1 MNNFTMIVAMCEK
14 TRGIGYQGTIPWK
27 SKEDMAFFRTT
38 TTTVPSEEYINV
50 VIMGRK
56 TFESLGSRP
65 LKGRLNIVCS
75 RTTENKSTDM
85 NLLFVK
91 SLSEALSEDV
101 VRLETPLRGAPP
113 LWRRLEKTS
122 ANYTQKINK
131 IFVIGGEQ
139 LYREGINHPYC
150 EEILMNCLK
159 LPIHEYDAFFPEVDA
174 NMYELTERY
183 ETDDIVYTR
192 YIIRRFHQSKIG
204 NIY

>member
-38 TTTVPSEEYINV
+38 TTTVPSEEYMNV

-75 RTTENKSTDM
+75 RTTENKSTDI

-91 SLSEALSEDV
+91 SLSEAL
-101 VRLETPLRGAPP
+101 
-113 LWRRLEKTS
+113 EKTS
-122 ANYTQKINK
+122 ANYTQKKINK

-139 LYREGINHPYC
+139 LYREGMNHPYC

-192 YIIRRFHQSKIG
+192 YIMSRFHRSNIG

>member
-75 RTTENKSTDM
+75 RTTENTSSIFSEDRLGPDI
-85 NLLFVK
+85 NVLFVK
-91 SLSEALSEDV
+91 SLNDA
-101 VRLETPLRGAPP
+101 
-113 LWRRLEKTS
+113 LEKTS
-122 ANYTQKINK
+122 ANYNQKINK

-139 LYREGINHPYC
+139 LYREGMNHPNC
-150 EEILMNCLK
+150 EEIFMNCLK
-159 LPIHEYDAFFPEVDA
+159 LPIQEYDAFFPEVDT

-183 ETDDIVYTR
+183 ETDDIMYTR
-192 YIIRRFHQSKIG
+192 YITIH
-204 NIY
+204 NAA